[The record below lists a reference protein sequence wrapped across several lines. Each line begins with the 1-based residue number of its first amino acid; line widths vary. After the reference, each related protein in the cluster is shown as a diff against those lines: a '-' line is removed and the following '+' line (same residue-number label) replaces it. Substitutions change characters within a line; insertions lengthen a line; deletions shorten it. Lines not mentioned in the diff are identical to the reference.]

1 MVSNKPIVF
10 NTAVTYLRVLF
21 SAFVSL
27 FTTRWV
33 LQELGESDFGLY
45 SVVGA
50 LISVLVFLSAKL
62 SNGVAR
68 FYAYEIG
75 RCDLHKV
82 KQYFNTA
89 FSINIFFA
97 IVFIFIALFLGELL
111 VERFL
116 NIPPQR
122 LQSCIYVL
130 RMSILST
137 SFSLASTPFV
147 AMFTARQNFLELAVM
162 SILQTLLT
170 FCGVYMLRYIPGDKL
185 LVYSTIISLTYV
197 IIYSMQIVRGSIIYR
212 ECRISRSLLFNRY
225 LVKSLVSFSF
235 WNILA
240 DLGHLLRTQG
250 ISILTNLFFST
261 SGNAALGVANNISN
275 QSSALTNSLSSAL
288 SPAIISSVGSN
299 DNERA
304 LRMSLIAP
312 KVAIVL
318 MLLFSVPL
326 ITEINNILN
335 LWLGHVPQDTNVLAI
350 CMIVMYVIEKTA
362 LGQGILLQ
370 AKGTIAKAQTLVAL
384 SYLLTIVFAYVMIS
398 LGMGI
403 ISIGLACVF
412 SMLLAR
418 TSVIY
423 CTQRLDGLTFAL
435 WIKTLVFPAC
445 ILFLLLFLLS
455 LLITVCMDA
464 SIYRVFLNLT
474 VNTIATLCL
483 SFYILFDR
491 TIRKWIIDFL
501 SKKFLGK
508 YENK

>member
-1 MVSNKPIVF
+1 MSSNKLIVSN
-10 NTAVTYLRVLF
+10 TAITYFRTLF
-21 SAFVSL
+21 SAFISL

-75 RCDLHKV
+75 KQDMYKV

-97 IVFIFIALFLGELL
+97 IIFIFIALFLGELL
-111 VERFL
+111 IEHFL

-122 LQSCIYVL
+122 LQSSIYVL

-137 SFSLASTPFV
+137 SFSLVSTPFV
-147 AMFTARQNFLELAVM
+147 AMFTARQNFLELAVI

-170 FCGVYMLRYIPGDKL
+170 FCGVYMLRYISGDKL
-185 LVYSTIISLTYV
+185 LLYSIIISLVYV
-197 IIYSMQIVRGSIIYR
+197 IVYSIQIIRGSIIYH
-212 ECRISRSLLFNRY
+212 ECRISKKLLYNRC

-261 SGNAALGVANNISN
+261 SGNAALGVANSISN

-304 LRMSLIAP
+304 LKMSLIAP

-318 MLLFSVPL
+318 MFFFSIPFV
-326 ITEINNILN
+326 TEINNILT
-335 LWLGHVPQDTNVLAI
+335 LWLGRVPQDTNVLAT
-350 CMIVMYVIEKTA
+350 CMVIMYVIEKTT
-362 LGQGILLQ
+362 LGQDILLQ
-370 AKGTIAKAQTLVAL
+370 AKGTIAKSQTLVSI
-384 SYLLTIVFAYVMIS
+384 SYLSTILFAYIMIS
-398 LGMGI
+398 LNIGI
-403 ISIGLACVF
+403 MSIGLACIF

-418 TSVIY
+418 ISIIY
-423 CTQRLDGLTFAL
+423 CSQQLSGLTFVL
-435 WIKTLVFPAC
+435 WIKTLIFPAC
-445 ILFLLLFLLS
+445 ILFLFLFLIS
-455 LLITVCMDA
+455 FLITVCMDA
-464 SIYRVFLNLT
+464 SIYRLLLNLAINAIT
-474 VNTIATLCL
+474 TLSL
-483 SFYILFDR
+483 SLYILFDKE
-491 TIRKWIIDFL
+491 IRDQIGVFFFR
-501 SKKFLGK
+501 KFSFRYRGK
-508 YENK
+508 